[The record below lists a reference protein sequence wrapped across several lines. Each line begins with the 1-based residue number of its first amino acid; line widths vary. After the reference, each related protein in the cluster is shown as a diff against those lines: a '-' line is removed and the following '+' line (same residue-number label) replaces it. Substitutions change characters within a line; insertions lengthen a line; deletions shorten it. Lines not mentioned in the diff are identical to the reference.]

1 MRPMHRKILAV
12 SAVLSI
18 CLLTACT
25 TSQNTEQDV
34 ANGEVENI
42 TDTSTPVVTG
52 TPIAMQPSDSKTP
65 SGVKVKASY
74 QKYKVIIGVN
84 IRADCSGDS
93 QWVGSLFEND
103 VVQGIGVCE
112 NGWIQILFEGKK
124 SYVKGTC
131 LEEVEDME
139 VTIPTGSEVQESVTP
154 TITPTITPTPVF
166 TETPEISEIP
176 EAEVTPSVDVTD
188 WAKYKST
195 KWESSSSTSCYLQ
208 IHSVAGNTVI
218 FRFRVVDGP
227 LDGNGMAAEVGNCT
241 GKIQNGVMNFNFT
254 DDQGNTGVGRMEIV
268 DDTHLMITTVITQ
281 PNPEAVYKAEVMT
294 ELTEME

>member
-1 MRPMHRKILAV
+1 MRLMYRKILAA

-18 CLLTACT
+18 CLLNACGA
-25 TSQNTEQDV
+25 SQNNEQAV

-93 QWVGSLFEND
+93 EWVGSLFEND

-124 SYVKGTC
+124 CYVKGTC

-139 VTIPTGSEVQESVTP
+139 VTIPTTGSEESERVTTTVEP
-154 TITPTITPTPVF
+154 NPVL
-166 TETPEISEIP
+166 TQTPEASEIP

-195 KWESSSSTSCYLQ
+195 KWESSSSTSCYVQ

-227 LDGNGMAAEVGNCT
+227 LDGNGVAAEVSNCT
-241 GKIQNGVMNFNFT
+241 GKIQNGIMNFNFT
-254 DDQGNTGVGRMEIV
+254 DDQGNAGVGRMEIV

>member
-1 MRPMHRKILAV
+1 MRLMCRKILAA

-18 CLLTACT
+18 CLLTACGA
-25 TSQNTEQDV
+25 SEDNGQDV
-34 ANGEVENI
+34 ANQTIV
-42 TDTSTPVVTG
+42 STPVPDVTA
-52 TPIAMQPSDSKTP
+52 TPIAMQLSDSKTP
-65 SGVKVKASY
+65 SGVKVEAKY
-74 QKYKVIIGVN
+74 QKYKVIMGVN
-84 IRADCSGDS
+84 VRADCSGDS
-93 QWVGSLFEND
+93 EWVGSLFEND

-124 SYVKGTC
+124 SYVTGSC
-131 LEEVEDME
+131 LEAVEDME
-139 VTIPTGSEVQESVTP
+139 ITIPTTAEQTENVTP
-154 TITPTITPTPVF
+154 TITPTPEL
-166 TETPEISEIP
+166 TEIPKVSEIP

-195 KWESSSSTSCYLQ
+195 KWESSSSTSCYVQ

-227 LDGNGMAAEVGNCT
+227 LDGNGVAAEVSNCT
-241 GKIQNGVMNFNFT
+241 GKIQNGIMNFNFT
-254 DDQGNTGVGRMEIV
+254 DDQGNAGVGRMEIV